1 MNNSDPN
8 FSRRSILTTSLAA
21 LVGMRATAH
30 AAVQTAAK
38 APTSA
43 YDLGPGVHYLN
54 HASIGT
60 VPRAVREAHAGYLAQ
75 CESNPWLYVWNGAW
89 DEPFES
95 ARSELADFCGASS
108 NDIAF
113 LRNTTEAFSLL
124 ANGLALGADD
134 EVLFSSLNHTG
145 ASRAFELAGKAR
157 GYRVRRFEFPVAEVP
172 KLSAADVVRLHVEA
186 LSEQTKLLVVPH
198 VDNQVGLKLPLRELA
213 RAARTAGVRWIAVDG
228 AQTVGAHPLALREL
242 GCDLYATSG
251 HKWLQ
256 GPKGTGLAYVSPEL
270 RDELRPIIA
279 TWGHDRWKDSARVY
293 EDYGTRDLASVLALA
308 DAARFQTSAG
318 WSSAATAPLHA
329 RILEHVQGDERISLA
344 SANDPSL
351 SGSIVTIA
359 VSGADSRALARTLF
373 EQHGFVVRPFQIGQ
387 RQALRLSPNR
397 MNTLAEI
404 DGFFEALRA
413 ELS

>member
-213 RAARTAGVRWIAVDG
+213 RAA
-228 AQTVGAHPLALREL
+228 
-242 GCDLYATSG
+242 
-251 HKWLQ
+251 
-256 GPKGTGLAYVSPEL
+256 
-270 RDELRPIIA
+270 
-279 TWGHDRWKDSARVY
+279 
-293 EDYGTRDLASVLALA
+293 
-308 DAARFQTSAG
+308 
-318 WSSAATAPLHA
+318 
-329 RILEHVQGDERISLA
+329 
-344 SANDPSL
+344 
-351 SGSIVTIA
+351 
-359 VSGADSRALARTLF
+359 
-373 EQHGFVVRPFQIGQ
+373 
-387 RQALRLSPNR
+387 
-397 MNTLAEI
+397 
-404 DGFFEALRA
+404 
-413 ELS
+413 